1 MRTFPFFETLG
12 ADIRFA
18 TRSLMKNPAFLV
30 VVVLSL
36 ALGIAAN
43 STIFSVLDTL
53 LYRPLPYPHPE
64 RLVVVWETESARP
77 DRTIPPPIAEWFGP
91 DELRSEEHTS
101 ELQSLR
107 HLVCRLLLE
116 KKKYTNITD

>member
-1 MRTFPFFETLG
+1 MSSTNCSARCGGTANMRTFPFFETLG
-12 ADIRFA
+12 ADMRFA

-36 ALGIAAN
+36 ALAIAAN

-64 RLVVVWETESARP
+64 SLVATWETEPARP
-77 DRTIPPPIAEWFGP
+77 PRTMPPPIADVADCHRQNNFSVDIP
-91 DELRSEEHTS
+91 LSP
-101 ELQSLR
+101 
-107 HLVCRLLLE
+107 
-116 KKKYTNITD
+116 